1 MMLLAVTTETW
12 VVTGLG
18 FGMVLVLLFVFVY
31 IMKGLGAIMNRATAG
46 TKKAETKVADDAT
59 KAAIATTLAL
69 DKDSEEMAAV
79 AMALDMY
86 QTLPPGRSFWVLG
99 VMMVSLVMRPSFS
112 AARIML

>member
-86 QTLPPGRSFWVLG
+86 YN
-99 VMMVSLVMRPSFS
+99 SLHDVQVPQITIRHHETMWNKK
-112 AARIML
+112 